1 MKYQSEQKRRKEANH
16 TRKTFAKK
24 VHRQVKKASKKSE
37 G

>member
-1 MKYQSEQKRRKEANH
+1 MKHQSEQKRRKEANH

-24 VHRQVKKASKKSE
+24 LRRQVKKASKKSD